1 MSIKFGIVFK
11 IFTPN
16 HLCDCRNDAETRK
29 KEDIFIVSFYK
40 DIRRWK
46 ENDPLT
52 AFNPTKTGPF
62 VLYTAGGPLG
72 PPFIKSLSMLKW
84 LDTWQDFT

>member
-1 MSIKFGIVFK
+1 MMLKQ
-11 IFTPN
+11 
-16 HLCDCRNDAETRK
+16 ERK
-29 KEDIFIVSFYK
+29 DIFIVSFYK